1 MTTLIVEAKYPP
13 YIPHKP
19 VETNLD
25 RLALY
30 VGGMFISGF
39 RQECGSWR
47 KFWDLIGVA
56 MNVQASIILKIWVT
70 VLDFYRGQYKDF
82 LRYF

>member
-30 VGGMFISGF
+30 IWGMFISGF
-39 RQECGSWR
+39 RQEYGSWG
-47 KFWDLIGVA
+47 KCWDLIGVA
-56 MNVQASIILKIWVT
+56 MNVQASIILKRRLR
-70 VLDFYRGQYKDF
+70 VLDFYRG
-82 LRYF
+82 

>member
-1 MTTLIVEAKYPP
+1 MTTLKVEAKQHLYMQR
-13 YIPHKP
+13 KP

-30 VGGMFISGF
+30 IWGRFISGF
-39 RQECGSWR
+39 RQEYGSWG
-47 KFWDLIGVA
+47 KCWDLIGVA

-70 VLDFYRGQYKDF
+70 VLDFYKG
-82 LRYF
+82 